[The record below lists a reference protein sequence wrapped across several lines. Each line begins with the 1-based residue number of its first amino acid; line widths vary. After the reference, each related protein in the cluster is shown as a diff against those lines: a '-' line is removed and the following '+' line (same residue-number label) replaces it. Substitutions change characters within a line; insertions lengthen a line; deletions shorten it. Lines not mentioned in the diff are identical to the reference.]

1 MLPKFGKFLLLYGLW
16 FYDLISQ
23 HKWLYVTSS
32 YPCPWIKYLSA
43 KITKYILKC
52 WERSVKRKSNISFRV
67 IKNSFFGQR
76 FLIYMVKTFLKI
88 LLWRFLI
95 LFPAQNI
102 SLLTVQLYRVRHK
115 IFWLCQCWYT
125 IIQIAFFYT
134 KFLSLMH
141 WLL

>member
-67 IKNSFFGQR
+67 IKNSSFDQR
-76 FLIYMVKTFLKI
+76 FLVKTFLKI
-88 LLWRFLI
+88 LWWRFLVSHSEHLI
-95 LFPAQNI
+95 VNSATLSFMTQNI
-102 SLLTVQLYRVRHK
+102 LTLPMLVYYNANSFFLSFSLLCTY
-115 IFWLCQCWYT
+115 CW
-125 IIQIAFFYT
+125 
-134 KFLSLMH
+134 SVPVH
-141 WLL
+141 